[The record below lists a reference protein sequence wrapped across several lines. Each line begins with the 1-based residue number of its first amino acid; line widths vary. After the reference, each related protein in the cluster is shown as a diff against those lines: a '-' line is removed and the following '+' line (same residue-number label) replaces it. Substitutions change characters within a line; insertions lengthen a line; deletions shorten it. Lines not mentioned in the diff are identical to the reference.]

1 MAHAAMPDANDIF
14 ELSPI
19 PSLILSPSY
28 TILKASKAFLEAW
41 QVTSETCNGLGIFE
55 FLASEDVMIDG
66 KKTKHMK
73 QVIDGAIAAHA
84 VHTTGAVCTKQ
95 TTSWSA
101 RVIPIFSE
109 SVLLYVVLEWERQP
123 TISTDTS
130 LPTSGLSTDEAFR
143 ILVQSV
149 KDYAIFL
156 LD

>member
-1 MAHAAMPDANDIF
+1 
-14 ELSPI
+14 
-19 PSLILSPSY
+19 
-28 TILKASKAFLEAW
+28 
-41 QVTSETCNGLGIFE
+41 LGIFE
-55 FLASEDVMIDG
+55 FLASEDVMTDG

-73 QVIDGAIAAHA
+73 QAIDGAIASHA

-109 SVLLYVVLEWERQP
+109 SVLLYVVLEWQGQP
-123 TISTDTS
+123 TISTDAS
-130 LPTSGLSTDEAFR
+130 LPTSGLSIDEAFR

-156 LD
+156 LDTKGNVATWNKGAQLLKGYRKEDIVGKHFSIFYGEDDLKDKKPAK